1 MDRDAVDAVVGAV
14 RCDARGRPA
23 SGARRLPNRVR
34 RAYERLFAGKNPR
47 TVQGLFTL
55 HLLDGDVYFEVPD
68 SMLGRD
74 LLLGV
79 TVLSVSDGEESSVG
93 MQPSRPRH
101 VVFQRTDSLLQIAAL
116 DSRSR
121 SDDPAIGRALAA
133 SRQPSVIAS
142 FSIEAVTPDS
152 SGVVVRATSFFR
164 NGESYLSPKDPKSYS
179 SRDGFVL
186 RSYEY
191 RSEASWI
198 RDIAAFSDNVSVV
211 SELSYE
217 VSSYAFGVISR
228 GDPELFTAAVR
239 TSFLLLPEPM
249 TTVRE
254 ADLRVGTSTSRYVE
268 YSADRQGAEVRYY
281 ASRWRMDA
289 GRPIVFYLDERF
301 PAAWKPYI
309 ERGILLWN
317 DAFERIGLPRA
328 IEVRR
333 VSAEG
338 LPDVNDI
345 RYSAV
350 RYVPSPARDL
360 RFNAWTDPRTG
371 EILSANIYISHNIGP
386 QIQTERLLQ
395 TGAADP
401 RRGGWSSTRRFSA
414 RACRRRWPVI
424 RVFAWGCC
432 PTWGLRRRCRSIRCA
447 ARIIRPRTDFRPRF
461 STSCR

>member
-1 MDRDAVDAVVGAV
+1 MTAVMRERYDMRWIVTLLMLLSVL
-14 RCDARGRPA
+14 CDATPA
-23 SGARRLPNRVR
+23 AARKR
-34 RAYERLFAGKNPR
+34 RTTAPEPRKTAYERLFAGKNPR

-142 FSIEAVTPDS
+142 FPIEAVTPDS

-198 RDIAAFSDNVSVV
+198 RDITAFSDNVSVV
-211 SELSYE
+211 SELSY
-217 VSSYAFGVISR
+217 VRFRRDFSGRSR
-228 GDPELFTAAVR
+228 ALHGGR
-239 TSFLLLPEPM
+239 
-249 TTVRE
+249 
-254 ADLRVGTSTSRYVE
+254 AD
-268 YSADRQGAEVRYY
+268 
-281 ASRWRMDA
+281 
-289 GRPIVFYLDERF
+289 IV
-301 PAAWKPYI
+301 PAA
-309 ERGILLWN
+309 
-317 DAFERIGLPRA
+317 A
-328 IEVRR
+328 
-333 VSAEG
+333 
-338 LPDVNDI
+338 
-345 RYSAV
+345 
-350 RYVPSPARDL
+350 
-360 RFNAWTDPRTG
+360 
-371 EILSANIYISHNIGP
+371 
-386 QIQTERLLQ
+386 
-395 TGAADP
+395 
-401 RRGGWSSTRRFSA
+401 
-414 RACRRRWPVI
+414 
-424 RVFAWGCC
+424 
-432 PTWGLRRRCRSIRCA
+432 
-447 ARIIRPRTDFRPRF
+447 RTDDDGP
-461 STSCR
+461 